1 MEISVLTRPPLLLA
15 EDGIMLAEAQIALPE
30 AEGGDRAS
38 RAVNRFYKRIGT
50 ALESIAKN
58 VLLPHSRTLYAHSD
72 DPRKRF
78 THRPFRLTCECRIT
92 EKADGIEA
100 VRTVTVRH
108 RGRVIFERRDCE
120 IIARDGLIL
129 PQKQKSP
136 K

>member
-38 RAVNRFYKRIGT
+38 RAVNRFYERIGK
-50 ALESIAKN
+50 ALEGIVQN
-58 VLLPHSRTLYAHSD
+58 VLAPQSRALYERSD

-78 THRPFRLTCECRIT
+78 THRPFRLSCDCRIT
-92 EKADGIEA
+92 EGADGITV

-108 RGRVIFERRDCE
+108 RGRLVFERKDRE
-120 IIARDGLIL
+120 RTAQTRNEGVE
-129 PQKQKSP
+129 
-136 K
+136 

>member
-1 MEISVLTRPPLLLA
+1 MEIRVTKREPLLLA
-15 EDGIMLAEAQIALPE
+15 EEGVMLAEAQIALPE
-30 AEGGDRAS
+30 ASGEDRAS
-38 RAVNRFYKRIGT
+38 RTVNRFYKRIGD

-78 THRPFRLTCECRIT
+78 THRPFRLICECRIVEET
-92 EKADGIEA
+92 DGITV

-120 IIARDGLIL
+120 KISESGLVL
-129 PQKQKSP
+129 PIKQ
-136 K
+136 

>member
-38 RAVNRFYKRIGT
+38 RAVNRFYERIGK
-50 ALESIAKN
+50 ALEGIVRN
-58 VLLPHSRTLYAHSD
+58 VLAPQSRALYERSD

-78 THRPFRLTCECRIT
+78 THRPFRLSCDCRIT
-92 EKADGIEA
+92 EGADGITV

-108 RGRVIFERRDCE
+108 RGRLVFERKDRE
-120 IIARDGLIL
+120 RITEKGWIL
-129 PQKQKSP
+129 PIK
-136 K
+136 